1 MKFSNL
7 VAFLGLILLLGS
19 CSSGKIRSANLRIA
33 SLENEVQ
40 KCRNLDSLRKVE
52 AAEKLHIS
60 RQLDKTERVLAQ
72 LYLQLPGLSPKNLKE
87 STSQNLNAD
96 IAQQNIMLVIDTTRL
111 RRENDSLRKQIEK
124 STETTVVSSNT
135 KTKVTGTKSFDSQK
149 KYIEQLEAS
158 NKAETDKNNQ
168 LQRSLNAYSL
178 KLEIMDNE
186 RIHAINNARQ
196 ENARK
201 TDSLEHVIADL
212 QLANEQYRTSLV
224 ALKDKPTPVKDDK
237 KSQKEEVKRLNLL
250 LDRMRDE
257 NKLLSESNKQL
268 STQSN
273 QLKRENEGLNNK
285 IQTLTH
291 ESEEIRKNVLLDSNT
306 NTQKVSA
313 LEQTLK
319 LNQLRIKELENCT
332 LSTQSENKT
341 LREQINLLNSKAT
354 EYEKNNQAKE
364 NHEVQLKE
372 EISKLREQNILT
384 ENKIQTL
391 SEQKKELMSRIEEQ
405 NQVIVRQQE
414 QILDLSKKAS
424 KNKNTDN
431 LTLIIDSLRNKN
443 AMINQLQKQ
452 IDSIR
457 QINTEKSSSYQTL
470 LLAKD
475 QQISALELQKSTLEA
490 NVNALNKRNAVLEQD
505 RIAANPDNQKTSKKE
520 VEKEKKP
527 SPAKD
532 KTASNLTDERLLTRV
547 RELISEVKW
556 PGITAVKTEKKIILT
571 VPQSAMFLNETSA
584 LTSGGATLIQ
594 KLSNITH
601 PLGSRKIDIISFSDP
616 GQEEDE
622 LNLKRSNTIGKLMI
636 AYGLPAASLN
646 FGTRSYHSETDTKLF
661 SKGTEIIISTE

>member
-7 VAFLGLILLLGS
+7 VAFLGFILLLGS

-40 KCRNLDSLRKVE
+40 KCRSLDSLRKAE

-72 LYLQLPGLSPKNLKE
+72 LYLQLPGLSPKNLKDN
-87 STSQNLNAD
+87 TNQNLNAD
-96 IAQQNIMLVIDTTRL
+96 IAQQNMMLVLDTTRL

-124 STETTVVSSNT
+124 STETNVVSSNT

-149 KYIEQLEAS
+149 KYIEQLEAT
-158 NKAETDKNNQ
+158 NKAETEKNNQ

-186 RIHAINNARQ
+186 RIHEINHARQ

-201 TDSLEHVIADL
+201 TDSLQHIIADL
-212 QLANEQYRTSLV
+212 QLVNEQYRTSLV
-224 ALKDKPTPVKDDK
+224 TLKDKPTPVKDDK
-237 KSQKEEVKRLNLL
+237 KAQKEEVKKLNLL

-257 NKLLSESNKQL
+257 NKMLSESNQQL
-268 STQSN
+268 TTQSN

-291 ESEEIRKNVLLDSNT
+291 ESEEIRKNVILDSNT
-306 NTQKVSA
+306 YSEKAIA
-313 LEQTLK
+313 LDQTLK
-319 LNQLRIKELENCT
+319 LNQLRMKELENST

-341 LREQINLLNSKAT
+341 LREQINLLNNKAS
-354 EYEKNNQAKE
+354 EYEKNNQVKE
-364 NHEVQLKE
+364 NREVQLKE
-372 EISKLREQNILT
+372 EISKLKEQNVLT
-384 ENKIQTL
+384 ENKLQTL
-391 SEQKKELMSRIEEQ
+391 SEEKKELMTRIEEQ

-414 QILDLSKKAS
+414 QMLDLSKKAS
-424 KNKNTDN
+424 KNKNADN
-431 LTLIIDSLRNKN
+431 LTIIIDSLRNRN
-443 AMINQLQKQ
+443 TIINQLQKQ
-452 IDSIR
+452 IDSVR
-457 QINTEKSSSYQTL
+457 QINTEKSASYQTL

-475 QQISALELQKSTLEA
+475 QQISTLELQKSRLEA
-490 NVNALNKRNAVLEQD
+490 NVNELNKRNAVLEQD

-520 VEKEKKP
+520 VEKEKKQLP
-527 SPAKD
+527 EKD
-532 KTASNLTDERLLTRV
+532 KTTSNLTDDRLFTRV

-556 PGITAVKTEKKIILT
+556 PGIAVVKTEKKITLT
-571 VPQSAMFLNETSA
+571 VPQSAMFLNETPA

-601 PLGSRKIDIISFSDP
+601 PFGSRKIDIISFSDP

-636 AYGLPAASLN
+636 AYGLPAAALN
-646 FGTRSYHSETDTKLF
+646 YGTRSYHSEIDSKIF
-661 SKGTEIIISTE
+661 SKGTEIIIRTE